1 MKETATATFAGG
13 CFWCIASAF
22 DGTKGVEKIV
32 SGYMGGDVDN
42 PSYELVCTGQT
53 GHAEVV
59 RISYD
64 PDLISYDALLAVF
77 FRQIDPTDKDGSFM
91 DRGSQYRSAIFYH
104 TREQKQQALDM
115 IQKINDAKIFKS
127 PVVTE
132 VIEASQFFPAETYHQ
147 DYHKKNPAQYKY
159 YQTGSGRQ
167 GFITRVWDAI
177 DNKIFEP

>member
-1 MKETATATFAGG
+1 
-13 CFWCIASAF
+13 
-22 DGTKGVEKIV
+22 
-32 SGYMGGDVDN
+32 
-42 PSYELVCTGQT
+42 
-53 GHAEVV
+53 
-59 RISYD
+59 
-64 PDLISYDALLAVF
+64 
-77 FRQIDPTDKDGSFM
+77 
-91 DRGSQYRSAIFYH
+91 
-104 TREQKQQALDM
+104 DM

-132 VIEASQFFPAETYHQ
+132 VVEASQFFPAETYHQ